1 MSNRKPIT
9 LHRLRELHAAGGK
22 IAVLT
27 CYDAA
32 FARF

>member
-9 LHRLRELHAAGGK
+9 LHRLRELHAAGEK